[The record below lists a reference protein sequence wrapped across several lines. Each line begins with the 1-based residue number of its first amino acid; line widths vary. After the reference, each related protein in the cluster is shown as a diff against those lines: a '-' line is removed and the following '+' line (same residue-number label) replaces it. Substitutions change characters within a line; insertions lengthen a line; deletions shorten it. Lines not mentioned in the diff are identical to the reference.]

1 MTVHCS
7 AEFLIEP
14 FKEGEPGPHVEYGIT
29 AMEEAGL
36 DVTIGPFGSSVSG
49 PVPVVT
55 EALAR
60 MLTEAMA
67 AGASRISVQVSQ
79 P

>member
-1 MTVHCS
+1 MVDCT

-14 FKEGEPGPHVEYGIT
+14 FTEGDPGPHVEYGIT
-29 AMEEAGL
+29 AMEAAGL
-36 DVTIGPFGSSVSG
+36 DVSIGPFGSSVTG
-49 PVPVVT
+49 PIPVVT
-55 EALAR
+55 EAVAQ

-79 P
+79 T